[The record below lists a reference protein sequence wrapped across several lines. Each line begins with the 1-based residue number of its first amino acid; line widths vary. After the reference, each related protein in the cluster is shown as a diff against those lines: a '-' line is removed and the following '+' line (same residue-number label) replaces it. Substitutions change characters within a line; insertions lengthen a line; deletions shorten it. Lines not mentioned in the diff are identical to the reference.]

1 MTTSNPGLPEPSM
14 PAPQTDTF
22 RSPLRLTL
30 VALAIGL
37 LVEVLFYG
45 RPIGVSFP
53 IWAVVV
59 CAAGLGMAWAEARRP
74 ARGSAWLVIPIL
86 GFAILAFARL
96 EPLTLFL
103 NIVAVLCLFAL
114 WVRTFQTGRV
124 MDFGWIDFAI
134 ATLWVPVEAVFR
146 PWPVLTEANR
156 RTFGDRATHSRLLA
170 VARGLLLA
178 LPILV
183 VLALLLTAAD
193 AIFADVLRRA
203 FEWLDLEWLAD
214 LAWRTVVVLVC
225 TVFFLGALVA
235 ALRDPGERKLIGED
249 KPVLAPFL
257 GFTESAVVLIA
268 VDLLFALFVFIQFRY
283 LFGGQANIA
292 AAGYTY
298 AEYARRGF
306 GELVAVAFLTLGLIL
321 ALGTFGRRESAGQRT
336 GFNLL
341 SALMVVLV
349 GVILVSAFQRLVLY
363 EQAYGFTRLRAYTHA
378 AILWIG
384 VSFLLFLVLLFAGNL
399 RAFAPAAVGTML
411 GFALTLNVLNV
422 DDFIVRRNVERVRTG
437 SELDMVYLSDLS
449 EDAVP
454 ALAALAGESP
464 LALRLEILPRLAC
477 QLASLE
483 LRTAEGGWP
492 STHLSVLRARAAL
505 EPWKADLSGYRVD
518 TDGPRYGWTVE
529 DAHGE
534 TLGCFYPANE

>member
-1 MTTSNPGLPEPSM
+1 MTTSKPGLPEPCG
-14 PAPQTDTF
+14 PAPQLDTF
-22 RSPLRLTL
+22 RQPLRLTL

-37 LVEVLFYG
+37 LVEILFYS

-53 IWAVVV
+53 IWAVLV
-59 CAAGLGMAWAEARRP
+59 CAAALGMAWAEARRP
-74 ARGSAWLVIPIL
+74 ARGSAWLVVPIL
-86 GFAILAFARL
+86 TFAILAFVRL

-124 MDFGWIDFAI
+124 MDFGWIDFAV

-146 PWPVLTEANR
+146 PWPVLAEANR

-193 AIFADVLRRA
+193 VIFADVLRRA

-214 LAWRTVVVLVC
+214 LAWRAVVVLVC

-283 LFGGQANIA
+283 LFGGQANIT

-321 ALGTFGRRESAGQRT
+321 ALGTLGRRESAGQRT

-349 GVILVSAFQRLVLY
+349 GVILVSAFQRLMLY

-378 AILWIG
+378 AVLWIG

-437 SELDMVYLSDLS
+437 SDLDMVYLSNLS

-529 DAHGE
+529 DARGE
-534 TLGCFYPANE
+534 TLGCFYPAYD